1 MIATEELLDG
11 HARIAYRGTS
21 RTIALPS
28 LSPKVKAGRMAGF
41 IPSRAPWHRC
51 SPKGG
56 EQLYRIKTIDEAF
69 ARIAKECELV
79 GNASV

>member
-1 MIATEELLDG
+1 
-11 HARIAYRGTS
+11 
-21 RTIALPS
+21 
-28 LSPKVKAGRMAGF
+28 MAGF